1 MSTLNYCYSTA
12 TASKAVFSAGKL
24 ETTAEFCPSAAPC
37 TPPPN
42 FIGNFL
48 EMFFFGHYSSDWGT
62 RRDVSEVNIELVSAM
77 LRWQKGVDGAEC
89 LCLQHACICLPAPTL
104 TQYAHTEMKS
114 RHISPP
120 PTPRRSICFYKWPQT
135 SAACT
140 GAAAHRWRWRSTC
153 SHVRPGFGAACGVRR
168 AERCAPAWCL
178 NVSSVIKRPAGF
190 WLTFQT
196 TPMRREKAVCT
207 CVRGGEVM
215 HSVKASVCEC
225 VCLKEGPRG
234 H

>member
-1 MSTLNYCYSTA
+1 MELNACVYNTHASVSPHQHSPSMHTQKWSHA
-12 TASKAVFSAGKL
+12 TFPRQRRRAEASVSISGHK
-24 ETTAEFCPSAAPC
+24 
-37 TPPPN
+37 PPPPAREPPLTD
-42 FIGNFL
+42 GD
-48 EMFFFGHYSSDWGT
+48 GAPPA
-62 RRDVSEVNIELVSAM
+62 AM
-77 LRWQKGVDGAEC
+77 LGLGLV
-89 LCLQHACICLPAPTL
+89 
-104 TQYAHTEMKS
+104 
-114 RHISPP
+114 
-120 PTPRRSICFYKWPQT
+120 RR
-135 SAACT
+135 
-140 GAAAHRWRWRSTC
+140 
-153 SHVRPGFGAACGVRR
+153 AACGVRR